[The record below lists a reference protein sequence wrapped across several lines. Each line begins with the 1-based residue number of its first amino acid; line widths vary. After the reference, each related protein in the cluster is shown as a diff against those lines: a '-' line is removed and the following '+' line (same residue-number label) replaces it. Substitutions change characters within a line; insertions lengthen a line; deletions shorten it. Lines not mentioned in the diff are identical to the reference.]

1 MIDIHMNSILN
12 ILNEKDGLTLS
23 RKNINSI
30 PQVKKEQMR
39 KKQNDGILQ
48 YQKLKRAYYEYSR
61 RI

>member
-23 RKNINSI
+23 RKNINTI
-30 PQVKKEQMR
+30 PQVKNEQMR
-39 KKQNDGILQ
+39 KKPNDGILQ

>member
-1 MIDIHMNSILN
+1 MTDIHMNSILN

-23 RKNINSI
+23 RKNINTIS
-30 PQVKKEQMR
+30 QVKKEQMR
-39 KKQNDGILQ
+39 KKPNDGILQ

>member
-39 KKQNDGILQ
+39 KKPNDGIL
-48 YQKLKRAYYEYSR
+48 
-61 RI
+61 

>member
-30 PQVKKEQMR
+30 PQVKKEQMG
-39 KKQNDGILQ
+39 KKPNDGILQ

>member
-30 PQVKKEQMR
+30 SQVKKEQMR
-39 KKQNDGILQ
+39 KKPNDGILQ

>member
-23 RKNINSI
+23 RENINSI

-39 KKQNDGILQ
+39 KKPNDGILQ
-48 YQKLKRAYYEYSR
+48 YQKLKRAYYEYYR

>member
-1 MIDIHMNSILN
+1 MTDIHMNSILN

-23 RKNINSI
+23 RKNINTI

-39 KKQNDGILQ
+39 KKTNDGILQ

>member
-1 MIDIHMNSILN
+1 MIDINMNSILN

-39 KKQNDGILQ
+39 KKPNDGILQ

>member
-30 PQVKKEQMR
+30 PQVKREQMI
-39 KKQNDGILQ
+39 KKPNDGILQ
-48 YQKLKRAYYEYSR
+48 YQKLKRAYYEYYR

>member
-23 RKNINSI
+23 RKNINTI

-39 KKQNDGILQ
+39 KKPNGGILQ
-48 YQKLKRAYYEYSR
+48 YQKLKRAYYEYFR

>member
-23 RKNINSI
+23 RKNINTI
-30 PQVKKEQMR
+30 PQVKKEQMI
-39 KKQNDGILQ
+39 KKPNDGILQ